1 MLVSTENLY
10 DVLEDIKNSKYLAID
25 TETLGLSSFKGDSLF
40 SIIISTDNND
50 YYFNFKDYPEESISP
65 LPRSVIEN
73 LREIFLDD
81 TLVFFMQNAKFDMH
95 MLAREGLLIAGK
107 VYDLMFLDRIYFN
120 QHMSY
125 NLTNITKRWGDEK
138 LDIVWEYI
146 TKNKLITKT
155 ELPEFGKTIEQPHFD
170 RVPFSIMQPYGEQDG
185 RGTLNVGLKILESLK
200 LEDSQLAANVAPQM
214 QIVENEARLVHT
226 LFRMEQRGVQLDV
239 DYCRKALAHYFGIIK
254 DVEEKFK
261 TATGLDFVKGTTV
274 FEEVFASEK
283 EKWEKTEKGNW
294 KWDADVLSTFK
305 NPVAGLAISWSE
317 AKKQSE
323 YFANFLFYSDA
334 NGVLHPD
341 FQQSGT
347 VTGRMSSRSPNMQ
360 NLSSPDKY
368 EENTEA
374 ALYPVRKALVP
385 RPGYFFAMIDYAQSE
400 YRLFLEYAKANDVI
414 REVLNGKDVHQANA
428 DIAGVTRKQ
437 AKTVGFGLLYGQ
449 GVGKLA
455 YSLFDTMGSSLQVSA
470 MHKKS
475 INFGVTKEDEEIY
488 KTCTPEMLAHD
499 LPLIKKAS
507 EIKNLILKTNPAY
520 GDLMKAITNTAKSRK
535 YLRNFYG
542 RRLQF
547 TDSRYCYKAVNHL
560 IQSSCADMI
569 KFAMNEI
576 DAYLLDKES
585 RMLLQ
590 LHDELVI
597 EVKEGEEYILP
608 EIKRIMESAYPYKLL
623 PQIAEISWSKESMA
637 QKLKWDK

>member
-261 TATGLDFVKGTTV
+261 LQTGLDFVKGTTV

-294 KWDADVLSTFK
+294 KWDADVLETFK

-317 AKKQSE
+317 AKKASE
-323 YFANFLFYSDA
+323 YFANFLFYCDA
-334 NGVLHPD
+334 SGVLHPD

-576 DAYLLDKES
+576 DAYLKDKKS
-585 RMLLQ
+585 KMLLQ
-590 LHDELVI
+590 IHDELVV
-597 EVKEGEEYILP
+597 ETHESEEYILP

>member
-1 MLVSTENLY
+1 MNVTEFNFDICLEILKRSE
-10 DVLEDIKNSKYLAID
+10 VLSWD
-25 TETLGLSSFKGDSLF
+25 TETTSLNSFQDGKLF
-40 SIIISTDNND
+40 SVIISCEQEDF
-50 YYFNFKDYPEESISP
+50 YFNFKDYPEEDISA
-65 LPRSVIEN
+65 LPRQC
-73 LREIFLDD
+73 LTR
-81 TLVFFMQNAKFDMH
+81 LVDLAQDADKINILQNAKFDMH

-185 RGTLNVGLKILESLK
+185 RATLNVGLKILEAIK
-200 LEDSQLAANVAPQM
+200 LEDSHLTSNVAPQM

-261 TATGLDFVKGTTV
+261 VATGLDFVKGTTV

-323 YFANFLFYSDA
+323 YFANFLFYCDA
-334 NGVLHPD
+334 SGVLHPD

-520 GDLMKAITNTAKSRK
+520 GDLMKAITNTAKTRK

-576 DAYLLDKES
+576 DAYLKDKKS
-585 RMLLQ
+585 KMLLQ
-590 LHDELVI
+590 IHDELVV
-597 EVKEGEEYILP
+597 ETHESEEYILP

>member
-1 MLVSTENLY
+1 MNVTIDNFNDCL
-10 DVLEDIKNSKYLAID
+10 DVIKKSIFVAWD
-25 TETLGLSSFKGDSLF
+25 TETTSLNSFKDGKLF
-40 SIIISTDNND
+40 SIIVSCEADD
-50 YYFNFKDYPEESISP
+50 FYFNFKDYPEEGIAALPIS
-65 LPRSVIEN
+65 LIEKLKDVAEDQSKIN
-73 LREIFLDD
+73 
-81 TLVFFMQNAKFDMH
+81 FMQNARFDLH
-95 MLAREGLLIAGK
+95 MLAKDGLFIKGK
-107 VYDLMFLDRIYFN
+107 IYDLMFLDRIYFN

-200 LEDSQLAANVAPQM
+200 LEDSQLTPSVAPQM
-214 QIVENEARLVHT
+214 QVVENESRLVHT

-261 TATGLDFVKGTTV
+261 LQTGLDFVKGTTV

-334 NGVLHPD
+334 SGVLHPD

-475 INFGVTKEDEEIY
+475 INFGITKEDEEIY

-576 DAYLLDKES
+576 DAYLKDKKS
-585 RMLLQ
+585 KMLLQ
-590 LHDELVI
+590 IHDELVV
-597 EVKEGEEYILP
+597 ETHESEEYILP
-608 EIKRIMESAYPYKLL
+608 EIKRIMESAYPHRLL

>member
-1 MLVSTENLY
+1 MNVTENNFEQC
-10 DVLEDIKNSKYLAID
+10 LENIKTSKVVSWDSETTSLNSFQDGK
-25 TETLGLSSFKGDSLF
+25 LF
-40 SIIISTDNND
+40 SIIVSCGEDD
-50 YYFNFKDYPEESISP
+50 FYFNFKDYPEEGITG
-65 LPRSVIEN
+65 LPTSWIEKLKDIAEDQSKIN
-73 LREIFLDD
+73 
-81 TLVFFMQNAKFDMH
+81 FMQNARFDMH
-95 MLAREGLLIAGK
+95 MLAREGLFIKGK
-107 VYDLMFLDRIYFN
+107 IYDLMFLDRIHFN

-155 ELPEFGKTIEQPHFD
+155 EMPEFGKTIEQPHFD

-239 DYCRKALAHYFGIIK
+239 DYCKKALAHYFGIIK

-261 TATGLDFVKGTTV
+261 LQTGLDFVKGTTV

-294 KWDADVLSTFK
+294 KWDADVLETFE
-305 NPVAGLAISWSE
+305 NPSAKLAISWSE
-317 AKKQSE
+317 AKKASE
-323 YFANFLFYSDA
+323 YFANFLFYCDA
-334 NGVLHPD
+334 SGVLHPD

-368 EENTEA
+368 EEDTEA

-520 GDLMKAITNTAKSRK
+520 GDLMKSITNTAKTRK

-585 RMLLQ
+585 CMLLQ

-597 EVKEGEEYILP
+597 ETHESEEYILP
-608 EIKRIMESAYPYKLL
+608 EIKRIMESAYPYRLL

>member
-25 TETLGLSSFKGDSLF
+25 TETLGISSFKGDSLF

-50 YYFNFKDYPEESISP
+50 YYFNFKDYPEENIVA
-65 LPRSVIEN
+65 LPKDTIVK
-73 LREIFLDD
+73 LQQALDNVPV
-81 TLVFFMQNAKFDMH
+81 VFGQNFKFDMH
-95 MLAREGLLIAGK
+95 MLARDGLFIKGK
-107 VYDLMFLDRIYFN
+107 IYDLMFLDRIYFN

-155 ELPEFGKTIEQPHFD
+155 EMPEFGKTIEQPHFD

-185 RGTLNVGLKILESLK
+185 RGTLNVGLKILEAIK
-200 LEDSQLAANVAPQM
+200 LEDSQLTSSVAPQM
-214 QIVENEARLVHT
+214 QVVENESRLVHT
-226 LFRMEQRGVQLDV
+226 LFRMEQRGVQLDIP
-239 DYCRKALAHYFGIIK
+239 YCEKALAHYFGIIK

-294 KWDADVLSTFK
+294 KWDADVLGTFK

-323 YFANFLFYSDA
+323 YFANFLFYCDA
-334 NGVLHPD
+334 SGVLHPD

-368 EENTEA
+368 EEDTAA

-520 GDLMKAITNTAKSRK
+520 GDLMKAITNTAKTRK

-547 TDSRYCYKAVNHL
+547 TDARYCYKAVNHL

-576 DAYLLDKES
+576 DAYLKDKKS
-585 RMLLQ
+585 KMLLQ
-590 LHDELVI
+590 IHDELVI
-597 EVKEGEEYILP
+597 ETHESEEYILP

-623 PQIAEISWSKESMA
+623 PQIAEISWSRESMA